1 VAISYIK
8 NMIKPNMQKATQHMT
23 FKVLRKADRAVPV
36 PFNLELFDNE
46 AILRCD
52 KVVRIIPKKRLVAY
66 GVWNGQRVV
75 AKLFYESSKASDHLT
90 RDIEGVEALVESGI
104 PTPKVLYQGVSQDKR
119 ISIIIFERILESK
132 NLEDIWRQ
140 KKNIEEVTPLMKHIT
155 LELATQH
162 VLGIVQKDLHLK
174 NFLITKRKIYTLD
187 GGSIDW
193 QEDILSKEDSIKHL
207 ALFFSQ
213 LGVGTEKLQQYLFD
227 VYVKARSW
235 IVRPA
240 DCELLQK
247 SLEKYNKSRWI
258 RYLKKIFRNSSSFA
272 KIETTRQMIMY
283 DREYVSDEFLNFLKN
298 PDVIFIHPD
307 TQMLKPGRSST
318 VVKVNIGGKT
328 LVVKRYNMKSV
339 GHWLRR
345 CLRVTR
351 AATSWRLAHR
361 LQLFGVP
368 TAKPVAFIEYQFL
381 GLHGT
386 SYFVMEHIEGKNLG
400 DYFVDYDENQPLFS
414 EMAEKVMAVINNLA
428 KLYITHGDLKS
439 TNILVHDEQ
448 PMMIDLDGMVEHN
461 SWAGLNR
468 AWDKEIQRFMKNW
481 ENRPAVRALFERV
494 AK

>member
-8 NMIKPNMQKATQHMT
+8 NMIKPNMQKATQNMT
-23 FKVLRKADRAVPV
+23 FKILRKADRAIPV
-36 PFNLELFDNE
+36 PFNLELLDNE
-46 AILRCD
+46 AVLRCD

-66 GVWNGQRVV
+66 GVWNNQRVV
-75 AKLFYESSKASDHLT
+75 AKMFYESRAENHLT

-104 PTPKVLYQGVSQDKR
+104 PTPKVLYKGVSKDR
-119 ISIIIFERILESK
+119 HIFIIIFERILESK
-132 NLEDIWRQ
+132 NLEDMWQQ
-140 KKNIEEVTPLMKHIT
+140 KRNIEEITPLMKHIT

-162 VLGIVQKDLHLK
+162 VLGIVQRDLHLK

-193 QEDILSKEDSIKHL
+193 QEDILSKEESIKHL

-213 LGVGTEKLQQYLFD
+213 LGVGTEKLQEYLFD

-240 DCELLQK
+240 DRELLQK

-272 KIETTRQMIMY
+272 KIETTRQSIMY
-283 DREYVSDEFLNFLKN
+283 DREYASEEFLNFLKN

-307 TQMLKPGRSST
+307 TRMLKNGRSST
-318 VVKVNIGGKT
+318 VVKVKIGEKT
-328 LVVKRYNMKSV
+328 LVVKRYNMKNLW
-339 GHWLRR
+339 HWLRR
-345 CLRVTR
+345 CLRMTR

-386 SYFVMEHIEGKNLG
+386 SYFVMEQIEGENLG
-400 DYFVDYDENQPLFS
+400 DYFANYDESQPKFS
-414 EMAEKVMAVINNLA
+414 EMAEKVMAIINNLA
-428 KLYITHGDLKS
+428 KLYITHGDLKN
-439 TNILVHDEQ
+439 TNILVHDEH
-448 PMMIDLDGMVEHN
+448 PMIIDLDGMVEHN
-461 SWAGLNR
+461 SWSSLNR
-468 AWDKEIQRFMKNW
+468 SWEKEIQRFMKNW
-481 ENRPAVRALFERV
+481 EHRPAVRALFKRIT
-494 AK
+494 K